1 MEPKRLYLRPL
12 APYED
17 RLLNALAFFRTK
29 RKPTTQ
35 AHHCLSMYLRQSEE
49 RIMSEVGFYAHSCG
63 VPSMEFL
70 ELLYSD
76 PDKAESMIENSV
88 GSGVKEAFDD
98 ERDTEPE
105 APGVE
110 L

>member
-35 AHHCLSMYLRQSEE
+35 AHHCLSMYLRQSEA
-49 RIMSEVGFYAHSCG
+49 RIMSEVGFYANICKVDPLS
-63 VPSMEFL
+63 FL
-70 ELLYSD
+70 ELLYTN
-76 PDKAESMIENSV
+76 PDKAESMITEAL
-88 GSGVKEAFDD
+88 GAGVKDIFDD
-98 ERDTEPE
+98 EHDMEPE
-105 APGVE
+105 VE
-110 L
+110 